1 MRRLEET
8 GWTISTV
15 FVQVCFPLVMPDIR
29 FSDDLQKEERKNH
42 INADLRSGDT

>member
-15 FVQVCFPLVMPDIR
+15 FVQVCFPLVMPDMR
-29 FSDDLQKEERKNH
+29 FSDDLQKKERENH
-42 INADLRSGDT
+42 INVDIHSSDT